1 VIWHTIVPTNG
12 RERTGYPT
20 QKPEGLVRRFVSAS
34 SRPEGWCLDFFAGSG
49 TLGSV
54 CAGLD
59 RRFVLVDSAPEAVA
73 VMLERLRANGSKS
86 DTVAS

>member
-1 VIWHTIVPTNG
+1 
-12 RERTGYPT
+12 
-20 QKPEGLVRRFVSAS
+20 
-34 SRPEGWCLDFFAGSG
+34 
-49 TLGSV
+49 V

-73 VMLERLRANGSKS
+73 VMVERLGNGDSKR

>member
-1 VIWHTIVPTNG
+1 VPTNG

-34 SRPEGWCLDFFAGSG
+34 SRPGGWCLDFFAGSG

-54 CAGLD
+54 CSALE

-73 VMLERLRANGSKS
+73 VMLERLGGGGAKR